1 MLVHLVAVNHASA
14 QCAVHLLGLHFTEE
28 ACDVQQKLV
37 MASAQARVGTSRTK
51 EDHLGY
57 WDQSTTLQSQLSNP
71 KL

>member
-37 MASAQARVGTSRTK
+37 MASAITGKVTPCYKTF
-51 EDHLGY
+51 Y
-57 WDQSTTLQSQLSNP
+57 SNP
-71 KL
+71 F